1 MSRCRYASRRNFI
14 SCSRKTGSPVLARYV
29 SELSSRCGLI
39 LALYSRPHSSE
50 CAVNEHRAII
60 SAWRRVMSRAPR
72 QEPTSGISRARMGG
86 PPAMNDITI
95 GVTA

>member
-60 SAWRRVMSRAPR
+60 SALAAGDVARAPTGTA
-72 QEPTSGISRARMGG
+72 TSGIS
-86 PPAMNDITI
+86 
-95 GVTA
+95 